1 MSLYVK
7 IIFVYLFVEKGGN
20 LLKTVPFIA
29 VEGPIGVGKSSL
41 AKEIANYYQY
51 TLLNEIVEENPFL
64 GNFYNDIQEWSFQT
78 EMFFLCN
85 RYKQLEDIKREH
97 LAKGFPVV
105 SDYHIFKNQ
114 IFAERT
120 LQASQYD
127 KYKQIYYILTA
138 DMPEPNLI
146 IYLRASLDTLLNRIS
161 LRGRDIEKNIDPAYL
176 LQLSQ
181 DYDQFM
187 QKFIID
193 HPNVPV
199 VTLDGDKL
207 DFIKNKTD
215 LETIFS
221 KIDDQLCVNN

>member
-1 MSLYVK
+1 MK
-7 IIFVYLFVEKGGN
+7 N
-20 LLKTVPFIA
+20 VPFIA

-41 AKEIANYYQY
+41 AKEIAKQYRY

-64 GNFYNDIQEWSFQT
+64 GNFYNDIKEWSFQT

-85 RYKQLEDIKREH
+85 RYKQLEDIERGY
-97 LAKGFPVV
+97 LAKGVPVV

-120 LQASQYD
+120 LEASQYD
-127 KYKQIYYILTA
+127 KYRQIYYILTA

-146 IYLRASLDTLLNRIS
+146 IYLRASLNTLLDRIS
-161 LRGRDIEKNIDPAYL
+161 LRGREIEKNIDPTYL
-176 LQLSQ
+176 LQLTK

-187 QKFIID
+187 EKFIND
-193 HPNVPV
+193 HPHVPV
-199 VTLDGDKL
+199 LTFDGDQI

-215 LETIFS
+215 LEMIFS
-221 KIDDQLCVNN
+221 KIDHQICVNN